1 MATETEEQQ
10 IVIKWWSEHRA
21 ELPERLLFHIPNEGR
36 RSPAAANALYRMG
49 LRAGVPDLLL
59 AVPRGVYHGLFIE
72 MKRPKG
78 SRTSPEQRA
87 FIEALNAQGF
97 KAVVCKGADAAITVL
112 KDYLSV

>member
-1 MATETEEQQ
+1 MTESDEQRS
-10 IVIKWWSEHRA
+10 VINWWSANHGD
-21 ELPERLLFHIPNEGR
+21 LPERLLFHVPNEGR
-36 RSPAAANALYRMG
+36 RSPAAANALYRIG
-49 LRAGVPDLLL
+49 LRAGVPDLIL

-87 FIEALNAQGF
+87 FIESLNAQGF